1 MTDPTQAN
9 GIIETVTG
17 PIGVGG
23 FTKALAHEH
32 LFVDFLGPDHPEYC
46 RVDWDDLRSVCL
58 ERLAEVRRA
67 GVDLLVD
74 CTGIGIGR
82 NVDLLRDVSTS
93 SGIRIVCATGIY
105 KSLRPPELKDAT
117 VDELADL
124 FVRELSVG
132 IDDGDVRAGFIK
144 LATSDDGPTHEETP
158 IYRAGAMAAVTTGS
172 AIVLHSPR
180 AEAAGVVLGS
190 LEREGFDPTRLIWAH
205 AQESTLAEN
214 LALASRG
221 VAISLD
227 AIGTSDDEEM
237 LDRIEHLVAR
247 GAGDRVVVSSDS
259 SLVVHPVELAYERDI
274 SYLHGAFCPKVE
286 ARFGRGLRESLTRD
300 NVFRAYRRPGTGEPT
315 VGDFDGDQNGETGGF
330 SS

>member
-1 MTDPTQAN
+1 MTDPTQADVT
-9 GIIETVTG
+9 IETVTG
-17 PIGVGG
+17 PIEVDG
-23 FTKALAHEH
+23 FTSALAHEH

-46 RVDWDDLRSVCL
+46 RVDWHEVRTACL
-58 ERLAEVRRA
+58 ERLAQVRRA

-93 SGIRIVCATGIY
+93 SGIRIVSATGIY
-105 KSLRPPELKDAT
+105 KSLRPPGLAGAT
-117 VDELADL
+117 VEELADL
-124 FVRELSVG
+124 FVRELTIGVEG
-132 IDDGDVRAGFIK
+132 TDVRAGLIK
-144 LATSDDGPTHEETP
+144 LATTDAGPTADETLVH
-158 IYRAGAMAAVTTGS
+158 RAGALAAVTTGS
-172 AIVLHSPR
+172 AIVLHSLR
-180 AEAAGVVLGS
+180 AEAADVVLETM
-190 LEREGFDPTRLIWAH
+190 EREAFPPTRLIWAH

-237 LDRIEHLVAR
+237 LDRIEQLVAA

-274 SYLHGAFCPKVE
+274 GYLHGTFGPKVE
-286 ARFGRGLRESLTRD
+286 ERLGRELRETLTRD
-300 NVFRAYRRPGTGEPT
+300 NVFRAFGRTKDAGIVHER
-315 VGDFDGDQNGETGGF
+315 
-330 SS
+330 